1 MGFLD
6 LFDSGFRQ
14 RNQDHFAAIV
24 RVAMSDGVI
33 SGEEKAFLDK
43 LADNLQ
49 VSPSEYQKI
58 LKDYMSH
65 PINPPTSYDRRLERL
80 YDLSRMVYADHHLGE
95 KQTQMLERLGIGLG
109 FSSTN
114 IAYIVD
120 KALKL
125 VQAGVDLDNFR
136 DAIRNMNR

>member
-6 LFDSGFRQ
+6 LFDSGFRK

-24 RVAMSDGVI
+24 RIAMSDGII

-49 VSPSEYQKI
+49 VSQDEYQAI

-65 PINPPTSYDRRLERL
+65 PINPPTSYERRLERL
-80 YDLSRMVYADHHLGE
+80 FDLSRMVYADHHLGE
-95 KQTQMLERLGIGLG
+95 RQTEMLQRLGIGLG
-109 FSSTN
+109 FSPAN
-114 IAYIVD
+114 IKYIVD
-120 KALKL
+120 KSLKL
-125 VQAGVDLDNFR
+125 VHAGVDLDNFK
-136 DAIRNMNR
+136 DAIKNMNR

>member
-1 MGFLD
+1 MGFLE

-43 LADNLQ
+43 LAANLQ
-49 VSPSEYQKI
+49 VSEAEYKKI

-80 YDLSRMVYADHHLGE
+80 YDLSRMVYADHHLGDR
-95 KQTQMLERLGIGLG
+95 QTAMLERLAVGLG
-109 FSSTN
+109 FSPANVS
-114 IAYIVD
+114 YVVD

-125 VQAGVDLDNFR
+125 VQAGVDLDTFTEE
-136 DAIRNMNR
+136 IRNMNR

>member
-1 MGFLD
+1 
-6 LFDSGFRQ
+6 
-14 RNQDHFAAIV
+14 
-24 RVAMSDGVI
+24 MSDGVI

>member
-6 LFDSGFRQ
+6 LFDSGFRK

-33 SGEEKAFLDK
+33 SGEEKAFLDR
-43 LADNLQ
+43 LASNLHI
-49 VSPSEYQKI
+49 SEAEYKQI

-65 PINPPTSYDRRLERL
+65 PINPPNSYDHRLERL

-95 KQTQMLERLGIGLG
+95 KQKAMLERLGIGLG
-109 FSSTN
+109 FSPANVS
-114 IAYIVD
+114 YVVD

-125 VQAGVDLDNFR
+125 VNAGVDLDNFV
-136 DAIRNMNR
+136 DEIKHMNR

>member
-95 KQTQMLERLGIGLG
+95 KQTQMLERLGIGRG
-109 FSSTN
+109 ISSTN
-114 IAYIVD
+114 IANIDD
-120 KALKL
+120 KALKQ
-125 VQAGVDLDNFR
+125 VQPGVDHDN
-136 DAIRNMNR
+136 

>member
-1 MGFLD
+1 MGLLD

-33 SGEEKAFLDK
+33 SGEEKAFLDRLAEK
-43 LADNLQ
+43 LE
-49 VSPSEYQKI
+49 VSEKDYQKI

-65 PINPPTSYDRRLERL
+65 PINPPSSYDRRLERL
-80 YDLSRMVYADHHLGE
+80 YDLSRMVYADHHLGAR
-95 KQTQMLERLGIGLG
+95 QTSMLERLGIGLG
-109 FSSTN
+109 FSPANVS
-114 IAYIVD
+114 YVVD

-125 VQAGVDLDNFR
+125 VRAGVDLDNFMEE
-136 DAIRNMNR
+136 IKHMNR

>member
-65 PINPPTSYDRRLERL
+65 TINPPTSYDRSLERL